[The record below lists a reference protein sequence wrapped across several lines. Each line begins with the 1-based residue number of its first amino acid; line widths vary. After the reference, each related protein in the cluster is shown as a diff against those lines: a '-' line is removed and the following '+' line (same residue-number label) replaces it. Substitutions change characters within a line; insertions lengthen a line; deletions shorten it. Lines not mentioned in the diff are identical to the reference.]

1 MNPNFCIEL
10 SDDSAQN
17 VSGGYDFGNSSYTSI
32 YENLNITKNLYSNAV
47 VYGHFAGAEAEA
59 LAKGYGTSTQ
69 ALSKTYTDPVTSASS
84 ATSTSATG
92 GYYFYL

>member
-17 VSGGYDFGNSSYTSI
+17 VSGGYNFGDSSYTSI
-32 YENLNITKNLYSNAV
+32 YEKLDISKNLYSNTN

-69 ALSKTYTDPVTSASS
+69 ALSKTYTDPLTSASS
-84 ATSTSATG
+84 ATSVSATG
-92 GYYFYL
+92 YYYYN